1 VKFDDVRVSDV
12 AAPGDAEVMV
22 PCKVAEPVLVIIK
35 DSFEPNGVL
44 AVALIIAPGA
54 PAANAAGDPEILAK
68 VIDVGVEPVDRT
80 KDAAV

>member
-1 VKFDDVRVSDV
+1 VKFDDVSVSVV
-12 AAPGDAEVMV
+12 AVPADAEVIDV
-22 PCKVAEPVLVIIK
+22 VKVAEPVSVIIK